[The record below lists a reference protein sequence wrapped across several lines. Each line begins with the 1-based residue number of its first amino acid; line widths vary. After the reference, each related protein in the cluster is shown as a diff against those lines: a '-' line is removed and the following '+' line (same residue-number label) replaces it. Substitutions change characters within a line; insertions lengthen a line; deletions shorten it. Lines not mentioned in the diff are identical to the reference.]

1 MAEKV
6 AMMQN
11 YGFSN
16 SNTSDEELEREIAEA
31 EEQFRKER
39 EEKQGKKVEL
49 PPIENDEEEAEEEES
64 EEEAVVEDD
73 DEVEEEVEEKPEQKK
88 NEQKHDWQKRH
99 ADSRRQ
105 NAELQKQLKELK
117 AELKNVQLESNKK
130 ERLKNLSTEEDIEKF
145 RAEYPDFTRV
155 LDTMVEKR
163 LAEVDEEF
171 SNKTKDLDTIK
182 AELHVAKT
190 MGQVLKRHPDAE
202 QVKNSDEFVD
212 WITEEAPENTVDTLN
227 NPYATSKQ
235 LNAIITLF
243 KADTGWKAPV
253 DESEEEVVEE
263 APKKKRKTRQPPE
276 DVPSKTATKTDPV
289 SKRDYLYSD
298 SMVNAMS
305 DKEFEQHM
313 EQIDKARRE
322 GRYLYDQTGHLN
334 HAPTE

>member
-1 MAEKV
+1 VAEKV
-6 AMMQN
+6 AMMKS
-11 YGFSN
+11 YGFSS
-16 SNTSDEELEREIAEA
+16 SNTSDEDLEKEIAEA
-31 EEQFRKER
+31 EKKFQEER
-39 EEKQGKKVEL
+39 EAQLGKKVEL
-49 PPIENDEEEAEEEES
+49 PPIE
-64 EEEAVVEDD
+64 DD
-73 DEVEEEVEEKPEQKK
+73 AEEEVEEEEVVEEADETESEEDEEEPKQKKK

-105 NAELQKQLKELK
+105 NAELQKQLREIQN
-117 AELKNVQLESNKK
+117 ELKNVKLEANKK

-171 SNKTKDLDTIK
+171 TNRTKDLDTVK
-182 AELHVAKT
+182 AELHVAKV
-190 MGQVLKRHPDAE
+190 MSQVIKRHPDAE
-202 QVKNSDEFVD
+202 HVKNSEEFSD
-212 WITEEAPENTVDTLN
+212 WIAEEAPENTVDTLS
-227 NPYATSKQ
+227 NPYATAKQ

-243 KADTGWKAPV
+243 KADTGWKSPV
-253 DESEEEVVEE
+253 DESDEEVLEE

-289 SKRDYLYSD
+289 SKREYLYSD

-305 DKEFEQHM
+305 DAEFEQHM

-322 GRYLYDQTGHLN
+322 GRYLYDATGHLN